1 MSNRITKER
10 KSRIFMNGRSRAVRI
25 PSEFELEGD
34 EVIIRQEESGLITI
48 EPVKKQMTPR
58 ELIEWLRSKAP
69 LGEELPEIE
78 DLPPREVDLDLPE

>member
-48 EPVKKQMTPR
+48 EPVKKKMTPR
-58 ELIEWLRSKAP
+58 EVIAWLRTQPP
-69 LGEELPEIE
+69 LPEDEWLPEIE
-78 DLPPREVDLDLPE
+78 DLPPRDVDL